1 MPEPKHIIPKKVKSA
16 LNILFTDPKAD
27 LAIAAAAVGMPT
39 YTLRRMLK
47 LPHIRKYAYHERRAL
62 LDALCMAT
70 PASLKDVINN
80 SENSMARVAAVRQVE
95 ALRAADHAESV
106 ITADYGPGLQ
116 IVVIERGQIE
126 RTIGPPVIEHEPVEG
141 MLPELEP
148 QGR

>member
-1 MPEPKHIIPKKVKSA
+1 MPEPKHTVPKKVKSA

-27 LAIAAAAVGMPT
+27 LAVAAAAVGMPT

-106 ITADYGPGLQ
+106 VRQ
-116 IVVIERGQIE
+116 R
-126 RTIGPPVIEHEPVEG
+126 
-141 MLPELEP
+141 PEIRAP
-148 QGR
+148 QSDLWVRWSSSSRDGIRRP